1 MSKNEKRRQSK
12 INKRNLR
19 SKKKKSMRNGIENL
33 RNKFGDKM
41 RVIHDVGYE
50 EFSPNNETLSHLSG
64 GDLVFDNT
72 NTSKMSIEEIRQL
85 QEQET
90 KEWGGR
96 INHIQTPEEIFEMNE
111 YWNKYLNTLPPVR
124 KSLSD
129 KFIETDRLVRED
141 LSSEEKIEIFE
152 SNFSPIFNEVIC
164 NRLEKIKGY
173 KRESKKLSELNGMMY
188 YTHEI
193 LGSDVNLY
201 PENFVKRYPEKDGI
215 RMNHLGTH
223 SISYSSETEDL
234 IIEKL

>member
-1 MSKNEKRRQSK
+1 MSKGS
-12 INKRNLR
+12 RNR
-19 SKKKKSMRNGIENL
+19 SNRKGITSNDVANL
-33 RNKFGDKM
+33 RNKLGDKM
-41 RVIHDVGYE
+41 RVIHDCGHE
-50 EFSPNNETLSHLSG
+50 EFSPNNKSLSHLG
-64 GDLVFDNT
+64 AGDIAYDNT
-72 NTSKMSIEEIRQL
+72 NTSKMSIEEIRQH
-85 QEQET
+85 QERQT

-96 INHIQTPEEIFEMNE
+96 VNHTQTPEEIYEMNQS
-111 YWNKYLNTLPPVR
+111 WNKYLNTLPPVR
-124 KSLSD
+124 KSISD
-129 KFIETDRLVRED
+129 KFVDAERLFHED
-141 LSSEEKIEIFE
+141 LSSEEKIERFE
-152 SNFSPIFNEVIC
+152 SHFSPIFNDVIC
-164 NRLEKIKGY
+164 NKLEKIKGY